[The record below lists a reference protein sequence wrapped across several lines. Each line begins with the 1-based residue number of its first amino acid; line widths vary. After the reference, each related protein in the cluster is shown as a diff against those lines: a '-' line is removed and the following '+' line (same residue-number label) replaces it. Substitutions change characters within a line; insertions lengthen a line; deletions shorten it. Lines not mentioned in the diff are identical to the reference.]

1 MYADTTIGDFLD
13 RLGSK
18 ASTPGGGSVAALSGA
33 LGAALV
39 SMVSN
44 LTVGK
49 EKFKDVEPVAQRLLS
64 RADELRAELT
74 RLVDEDTK
82 VLGDLMEAYGLPRT
96 TDEEKQK
103 RAALIQER
111 SKIACGV
118 PIRIAKACCEVMDL
132 TVDGAKVGNPMAIS
146 DIGVAVL
153 MAEAG
158 LRAALLN
165 VDINVGAI
173 KDTAF
178 VDDVKRTVAQMVAG
192 RSEMK
197 ERILA
202 EVQSKL

>member
-1 MYADTTIGDFLD
+1 MYAQTTIGDFLD

-39 SMVSN
+39 SMVCN

-49 EKFKDVEPVAQRLLS
+49 EKFKDVEPVAQRLLN

-74 RLVDEDTK
+74 KLIDDDTK
-82 VLGDLMEAYGLPRT
+82 VLGDLMEAYGLPRN

-103 RAALIQER
+103 RTALIQER

-118 PIRIAKACCEVMDL
+118 PIRIARACNHLRNL
-132 TVDGAKVGNPMAIS
+132 TVEGAKVGNPMAIS

-158 LRAALLN
+158 LHAALLN
-165 VDINVGAI
+165 VDINIGAI
-173 KDTAF
+173 KDAAF
-178 VDDVKRTVAQMVAG
+178 VEGVKQQVAQMVAG

-197 ERILA
+197 ESVLA
-202 EVQSKL
+202 EVKSKL